1 MKCAVLL
8 AALFAATAHAE
19 RPADYAFGMPIAP
32 MPGVAFH
39 VITVPAAAYEGVR
52 HRDLA
57 DLRVFNADGGLLPFA
72 FVPRAAIA
80 RERPQPVSLP
90 MFPLYVD
97 RDRRDVDGLA
107 LTVVRNAAGT
117 TISVNAADGE
127 PAPNRVLAGYVLD
140 VSAHDNALA
149 ALVFDLPATSGV
161 TTMRLRIDA
170 SDDLATWR
178 SVMSDATLVDLQHAG
193 QRLTRDRIE
202 LPPTKAK
209 YLRLSWRA
217 GAPAID
223 FRAVKGEFGER
234 PIEVAREWRPVSGT
248 KVADR
253 DGDYEYDLG
262 GPFPIDRVGVDLAA
276 PNSIVPASLFARNAV
291 GEPWQPVATTV
302 FYRLAP
308 SSGQAESSRG
318 VQSQSAGDV
327 VSPPVAVDGGGRRY
341 WLLRIDPRSGVAGT
355 AAPPMRV
362 GWRPQE
368 IIFAARGPGPFMLAF
383 GKHAATPGA
392 LPISTL
398 VPDYDSTR
406 QLPANLAKG
415 QPGERVAL
423 GGESRLQKPPDVKRW
438 TLWAALVL
446 GALVL
451 GWMAWRLS
459 RDMNAKPPTDESGAA
474 QSTTIAKS
482 QDS

>member
-1 MKCAVLL
+1 MSSPL
-8 AALFAATAHAE
+8 
-19 RPADYAFGMPIAP
+19 
-32 MPGVAFH
+32 
-39 VITVPAAAYEGVR
+39 PAAAYEGVR

-72 FVPRAAIA
+72 FVPRAPIA

-97 RDRRDVDGLA
+97 RDRRDIDGLA

-117 TISVNAADGE
+117 TVSVNAADAE
-127 PAPNRVLAGYVLD
+127 PSPNRVLGGYVLD
-140 VSAHDNALA
+140 ASAQDNALA

-170 SDDLATWR
+170 SDDLVTWR
-178 SVMSDATLVDLQHAG
+178 SLASDATLVDLQHAA

-202 LPPTKAK
+202 LPATKAK
-209 YLRLSWRA
+209 YLRLSWRP
-217 GAPAID
+217 GTPVID

-234 PIEVAREWRPVSGT
+234 PVEVVREWRPVSGT

-253 DGDYEYDLG
+253 EGDYEYDLG
-262 GPFPIDRVGVDLAA
+262 GPFPIDRVAVDLAA
-276 PNSIVPASLFARNAV
+276 PNSIVPASLFARNAAA
-291 GEPWQPVATTV
+291 EPWQPVATTV

-308 SSGQAESSRG
+308 ASQAGSP
-318 VQSQSAGDV
+318 QAALPQAAGDV
-327 VSPPVAVDGGGRRY
+327 VSPPVTVDGGGRRY
-341 WLLRIDPRSGVAGT
+341 WLLRIDPRSGVGGT
-355 AAPPMRV
+355 AAPPMRM

-392 LPISTL
+392 LPMATL

-406 QLPANLAKG
+406 ALPANLAKG
-415 QPGERVAL
+415 QAGERVAL
-423 GGESRLQKPPDVKRW
+423 GGEARLQKPPDVKRW

-459 RDMNAKPPTDESGAA
+459 RDMSAKAATEDSGPG
-474 QSTTIAKS
+474 STTWPNRATGRMRAFALGRKVPRTAIIAGLPES
-482 QDS
+482 WQSGRMRLTRNQV